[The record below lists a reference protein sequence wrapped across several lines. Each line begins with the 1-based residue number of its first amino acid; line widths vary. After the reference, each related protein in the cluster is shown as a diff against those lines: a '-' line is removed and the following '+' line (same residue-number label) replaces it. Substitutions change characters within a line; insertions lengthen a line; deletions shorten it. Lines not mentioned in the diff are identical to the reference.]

1 MSISLGVSESKA
13 QRKLSGKRTDASSM
27 AQPSKR
33 KMRRIGMSA
42 VVTLFVALAALIPV
56 AVRAWA
62 QSAAPA
68 PNSYALGHSVV
79 VIGPNSPMFDT
90 LLERWF
96 PGVTGVNNFKE
107 VKPLLAIVHNNS
119 KRPVVAYVV
128 KWTITNADS
137 STSTEYLTVVQAPVA
152 QWTLTGQRTIL
163 GPAGTG
169 AGTQLVSPWFH
180 WPRSAFPSLLK
191 VNAVM
196 ISFQVANTEAMVS
209 SVQRATQIQ
218 TALDGATFGDG
229 VFIGPDTSKLYERL
243 QAAQEAEVDEGA
255 WMLNLLRSGPSI
267 GEIEAQLGQ
276 QIYDGFGSAGVDP
289 EDLYQAARGRAAQRL
304 LRALKRGGQGRLQN
318 LAHRLATAKRP
329 VLEKLARG

>member
-1 MSISLGVSESKA
+1 
-13 QRKLSGKRTDASSM
+13 
-27 AQPSKR
+27 
-33 KMRRIGMSA
+33 MRRIGMSA
-42 VVTLFVALAALIPV
+42 VVTLLVALAALIPV
-56 AVRAWA
+56 AARAWA

-128 KWTITNADS
+128 KSTITGADGTA
-137 STSTEYLTVVQAPVA
+137 STAWLHVMGNPAPDEARLPGTEAV
-152 QWTLTGQRTIL
+152 L

-169 AGTQLVSPWFH
+169 LGTQLVSPWFH

-218 TALDGATFGDG
+218 TTLDGATFGDG

-243 QAAQEAEVDEGA
+243 QAAQEAEGDEGA

-276 QIYDGFGSAGVDP
+276 QRYDGFGSAGVDP

-329 VLEKLARG
+329 VLEKLARS